1 MFMQSNKSTKSI
13 MSAVIML
20 SLALAIRQ
28 MSMTMVMPF
37 LSTYSKSLIGY
48 TPVLAGFAVGVFGL
62 MQAIFQIPFGI
73 LSDRFGNKRLMI
85 IGLTQVI
92 VGLAIASF
100 SKNIGLLIF
109 SRALQGSGAVIAVGY
124 SWVAGMAKEK
134 EQVKAMSILGAFI
147 SAAAALAFGIGPLL
161 RQFMPTNWMFLF
173 CAILLFLNELYI
185 LFFIKD
191 SKSNE
196 STKSPQKGQ
205 IRILIK
211 DKSFIL
217 MNLVA
222 FLNNFMMMSV
232 FYAVPIYITRVI
244 GEEGMWKVFVPAIV
258 VAIFVMK
265 DAVKWSQ
272 KGFAN
277 QVLMILFIFSSLSII
292 LFLVKI
298 TYVFLL
304 LGTTF
309 FMCGYISLATII
321 ATNVNQTVSESC
333 RGTANGIFNSFQY
346 IGSFMGAVVT
356 GAIWDKS
363 QKASWYV
370 VIIVG
375 IVAVFII
382 AKGKLADDKM
392 QELEENK

>member
-1 MFMQSNKSTKSI
+1 
-13 MSAVIML
+13 
-20 SLALAIRQ
+20 
-28 MSMTMVMPF
+28 
-37 LSTYSKSLIGY
+37 
-48 TPVLAGFAVGVFGL
+48 
-62 MQAIFQIPFGI
+62 
-73 LSDRFGNKRLMI
+73 
-85 IGLTQVI
+85 
-92 VGLAIASF
+92 
-100 SKNIGLLIF
+100 
-109 SRALQGSGAVIAVGY
+109 
-124 SWVAGMAKEK
+124 
-134 EQVKAMSILGAFI
+134 
-147 SAAAALAFGIGPLL
+147 
-161 RQFMPTNWMFLF
+161 
-173 CAILLFLNELYI
+173 
-185 LFFIKD
+185 
-191 SKSNE
+191 
-196 STKSPQKGQ
+196 
-205 IRILIK
+205 
-211 DKSFIL
+211 

-292 LFLVKI
+292 LFFVKI